1 MSNHNSVNQLILFLH
16 PSGSSSAV
24 NFLVHILCYHFIIS
38 YRDHGSVIYVHVFS
52 SVYACWLLQFSE
64 IIYIVFVFDVG
75 SVIVRPLKC
84 VPAISK

>member
-1 MSNHNSVNQLILFLH
+1 VIT
-16 PSGSSSAV
+16 
-24 NFLVHILCYHFIIS
+24 
-38 YRDHGSVIYVHVFS
+38 DVIYVHVFS